1 MTTLTRLPFVLQQYF
16 SLVQKIKNWSSK
28 TQMGS
33 KNPNVAIETWSS
45 KIFAKIQ
52 SNQTLD
58 REIERV
64 KESEMEMSEAERESG
79 AVGGE
84 RKKTKVR

>member
-1 MTTLTRLPFVLQQYF
+1 VWQNEQQ
-16 SLVQKIKNWSSK
+16 KPKP
-28 TQMGS
+28 GS
-33 KNPNVAIETWSS
+33 KNPNVTIETWSS

-52 SNQTLD
+52 SNQTSD

-64 KESEMEMSEAERESG
+64 RESEMKMSEAQRERG
-79 AVGGE
+79 AAGGE